1 MKEECLICAKPLEYL
16 EHDEIMECALC
27 HKKELSKTRCVGGH
41 YVCDDCHTSGMD
53 SIINLCLRETSSDP
67 VEIIDKMMA
76 EPFCHTHGPE
86 HHVMVGS
93 ALLTAY
99 KNAGGDVDLE
109 SALVEMQNRG
119 RSVPGGACGYWGACG
134 AGVSA
139 GMFVSILSKS
149 TPLTAEPF
157 GLSNLMP
164 AEALR
169 RIGSVGGP
177 RCCKRDSYLSIQAA
191 VDFVKE
197 RFGVKMAKSGIVC
210 RYSSENHQC
219 LGSKC
224 PFSPAVRG
232 RKV

>member
-53 SIINLCLRETSSDP
+53 SIINLCLRETSRDP
-67 VEIIDKMMA
+67 VEIIGKMMA

-99 KNAGGDVDLE
+99 KNAGGAVDLE

-119 RSVPGGACGYWGACG
+119 RRVPGGAC
-134 AGVSA
+134 
-139 GMFVSILSKS
+139 
-149 TPLTAEPF
+149 
-157 GLSNLMP
+157 
-164 AEALR
+164 R
-169 RIGSVGGP
+169 
-177 RCCKRDSYLSIQAA
+177 
-191 VDFVKE
+191 
-197 RFGVKMAKSGIVC
+197 
-210 RYSSENHQC
+210 
-219 LGSKC
+219 
-224 PFSPAVRG
+224 
-232 RKV
+232 